1 MEYPILADNL
11 PQCIRQLLLYDAGDP
26 ITLAGGF
33 FLMAFVV
40 FMTGYTV
47 IKNFARLRTL
57 YVLLFSLYFYYKLS
71 GVWLLLLAGVALSD
85 FIIGRCVARSKRHGR
100 RGRGWVALTVII
112 DVAILA
118 WFKSAGLFAELID
131 GLYGEGTLDL
141 GKVAA
146 PAGVS
151 FFVFQ
156 SISYVIDIY
165 RGRIE
170 PLSRPTEYLFLLSFF
185 PKMFLGPLVDN
196 ADFISQIRAPRLYIS
211 KQDVGRA
218 ARLITGGLIKYAVI
232 AKCLGV
238 MLVHPAFAGE
248 MGGGG
253 FVALMAVYGFTM
265 QIYCDFS
272 GYTDLALGVALLM
285 GFRLPQN
292 FAAPYHSATITEFWR
307 RWHISLS
314 TWLRNYLY
322 ISLGGNRRGRIRT
335 YINLILTMFL
345 GGLWHGVGMT
355 FVVWGLLHGIM
366 LALHKIWLAVI
377 PGAQTVGYRMP
388 LWRRIPGVVLTF
400 HIVAL
405 GWLFF
410 TAGDLSQAIGMLE
423 SIFRDTDISQIM
435 PTLESAPAAF
445 ALMAVGY
452 AMHALPASVDR
463 DIERGIIR
471 GGFIVQAAIVVA
483 AAWCAM
489 QCSAMLAASDMAGGG
504 LPIYANF

>member
-1 MEYPILADNL
+1 
-11 PQCIRQLLLYDAGDP
+11 
-26 ITLAGGF
+26 
-33 FLMAFVV
+33 
-40 FMTGYTV
+40 
-47 IKNFARLRTL
+47 
-57 YVLLFSLYFYYKLS
+57 
-71 GVWLLLLAGVALSD
+71 
-85 FIIGRCVARSKRHGR
+85 
-100 RGRGWVALTVII
+100 
-112 DVAILA
+112 
-118 WFKSAGLFAELID
+118 
-131 GLYGEGTLDL
+131 
-141 GKVAA
+141 
-146 PAGVS
+146 
-151 FFVFQ
+151 
-156 SISYVIDIY
+156 
-165 RGRIE
+165 
-170 PLSRPTEYLFLLSFF
+170 
-185 PKMFLGPLVDN
+185 
-196 ADFISQIRAPRLYIS
+196 
-211 KQDVGRA
+211 
-218 ARLITGGLIKYAVI
+218 
-232 AKCLGV
+232 